1 MTGTDRFETL
11 FWTIVKAIDI
21 PVVMKRS
28 KLLLNGLIG
37 ATVLFMSPSKVSSMP
52 SQLQA
57 DIRKAMQ
64 TGDFRQGVQLGAM
77 AGSMSSFCM
86 MAKEGIVV
94 PGEGPVTDDVLNNL
108 SSKLL
113 AKARSEFDEYIFS
126 YQKIGLNI
134 GISECNK
141 ILGVQLDYR

>member
-1 MTGTDRFETL
+1 
-11 FWTIVKAIDI
+11 
-21 PVVMKRS
+21 MKRY
-28 KLLLNGLIG
+28 KLFSNGLLV
-37 ATVLFMSPSKVSSMP
+37 ATVLFLSPSLASSMP

-77 AGSMSSFCM
+77 AGSMSSFCL

-94 PGEGPVTDDVLNNL
+94 PGEGPVTVDVLNDF

-113 AKARSEFDEYIFS
+113 TKVRSEFDEYFFP
-126 YQKIGLNI
+126 YQNIGLNM
-134 GISECNK
+134 GIIECNK

>member
-1 MTGTDRFETL
+1 
-11 FWTIVKAIDI
+11 
-21 PVVMKRS
+21 MKRS
-28 KLLLNGLIG
+28 KLFSKGLLVAI
-37 ATVLFMSPSKVSSMP
+37 VLFLSPSKVSSMP

-77 AGSMSSFCM
+77 AGSMSSFCL
-86 MAKEGIVV
+86 MAKEGIIV
-94 PGEGPVTDDVLNNL
+94 PGEGPVTVDVLNNF

-113 AKARSEFDEYIFS
+113 AKVRYEFDEYLFP
-126 YQKIGLNI
+126 YQQIGLNM
-134 GISECNK
+134 GIIECNK

>member
-1 MTGTDRFETL
+1 
-11 FWTIVKAIDI
+11 
-21 PVVMKRS
+21 MKRS
-28 KLLLNGLIG
+28 KLFSKGLLVAI
-37 ATVLFMSPSKVSSMP
+37 VLFLSPSKVSSMP

-77 AGSMSSFCM
+77 AGSMSSFCL
-86 MAKEGIVV
+86 MAKEGIIV
-94 PGEGPVTDDVLNNL
+94 PGEGPVTVDVLNNF

-113 AKARSEFDEYIFS
+113 AKVRSEFDEYLFP
-126 YQKIGLNI
+126 YQQIGLNM
-134 GISECNK
+134 GIMECNK